1 MISSKNKKAPTIEPA
16 LNFTFKNSLLEKEN
30 EYKYLGLI
38 FNSNGKLNNASQNLT
53 QKGRKA
59 YFGLRSKI
67 QFGNNLSVK
76 NWLNLYDSIISPIMT
91 YGSEIWI
98 SDFIIKLDNIHV
110 LPFEKAQT
118 MMLKNILGVHGKTSN
133 LVLHAELGLFPIC
146 FKAFKLMFRY
156 YTRLI

>member
-1 MISSKNKKAPTIEPA
+1 
-16 LNFTFKNSLLEKEN
+16 L
-30 EYKYLGLI
+30 
-38 FNSNGKLNNASQNLT
+38 
-53 QKGRKA
+53 
-59 YFGLRSKI
+59 SKI

-133 LVLHAELGLFPIC
+133 LVLHAELGLFPLC

>member
-1 MISSKNKKAPTIEPA
+1 
-16 LNFTFKNSLLEKEN
+16 LLEKVN

-38 FNSNGKLNNASQNLT
+38 FNSNGKLNNASQNLA
-53 QKGRKA
+53 QQGRKA

-98 SDFIIKLDNIHV
+98 SDFNLQYELKIKYKYLYSFTFSNKLFLKVKLRAGSFVGAFLLFENIII
-110 LPFEKAQT
+110 
-118 MMLKNILGVHGKTSN
+118 
-133 LVLHAELGLFPIC
+133 
-146 FKAFKLMFRY
+146 
-156 YTRLI
+156 